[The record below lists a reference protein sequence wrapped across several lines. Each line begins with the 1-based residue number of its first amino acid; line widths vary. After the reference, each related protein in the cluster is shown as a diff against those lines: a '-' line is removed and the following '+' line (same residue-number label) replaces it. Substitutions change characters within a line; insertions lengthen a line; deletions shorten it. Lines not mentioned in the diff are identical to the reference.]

1 MRKTREILR
10 LKFEAQLS
18 QRAVARAMG
27 VSNSTISDV
36 LARLKAC
43 GLSWPLPEGLTD
55 GELERRLY
63 RRHGE
68 RAPDPNE
75 PVWTAV
81 QAEMRRKHVT
91 LALLWQE
98 YRQAHPEG
106 YGYSWFCQHYRAW
119 QGRIDVVMRQEH
131 KAGEKL
137 FVDWPRPRLRGR
149 ARGGD
154 HCRPAHLR
162 RQPASRAR
170 PGRLDRVAAGVQLRY
185 R

>member
-43 GLSWPLPEGLTD
+43 GLSWSLPEDIAD

-63 RRHGE
+63 RRQGE

-75 PVWTAV
+75 PVWATV
-81 QAEMRRKHVT
+81 HAEMRRKHVT

-98 YRQAHPEG
+98 YRQAHPG
-106 YGYSWFCQHYRAW
+106 T
-119 QGRIDVVMRQEH
+119 
-131 KAGEKL
+131 
-137 FVDWPRPRLRGR
+137 PRVPR
-149 ARGGD
+149 
-154 HCRPAHLR
+154 
-162 RQPASRAR
+162 
-170 PGRLDRVAAGVQLRY
+170 RLDYLGTKELLEAC
-185 R
+185 